1 MEETQ
6 FEALHVHINAPVA
19 NSDEHSHHG
28 DVVSTSLT
36 SQAEESCFYA
46 FGLHDILLQL
56 ALGHSLSASQSAFA
70 SLPREVM
77 YLDIARHVR
86 ALYMQDLSD
95 RGFLTPVQM
104 TMDYAGQTCPGAPR
118 KVTTQSTNSST
129 VSLDQPL
136 VYYSFRERAAHSQS
150 LTNVLQC
157 LQHAGSTAEHSQ
169 LGALPA
175 RGRGREES
183 EGEREMDRGRGDGG
197 SDASERGGGLQ
208 EGREE
213 ERESQGVAV
222 SPKKVV
228 FWWSP
233 WTT

>member
-19 NSDEHSHHG
+19 NSDEHGDHS
-28 DVVSTSLT
+28 DVVATSLT

-56 ALGHSLSASQSAFA
+56 ALGHSLCSSQSAFA

-118 KVTTQSTNSST
+118 KVTTQSSSNSST

-150 LTNVLQC
+150 ITVNVLQC
-157 LQHAGSTAEHSQ
+157 LQHTESTAEQSQ

-183 EGEREMDRGRGDGG
+183 EGERGMDRGRGEGG
-197 SDASERGGGLQ
+197 SDASERGGALE
-208 EGREE
+208 EGRDR
-213 ERESQGVAV
+213 ERESVP
-222 SPKKVV
+222 PKKVA

-233 WTT
+233 WNT